1 MLVGTNNIRVK
12 KVGAIT
18 FHIGDSRVAVSTNL
32 QFMEIVPA
40 THYCY
45 NTYNEVVQRIKAN
58 KVKRISDL
66 FEETNGRVI
75 LRNTKP
81 EWFYERESYRRTLK

>member
-18 FHIGDSRVAVSTNL
+18 FHIGDSRVAVETGL
-32 QFMEIVPA
+32 CFYEVVPA

-45 NTYNEVVQRIKAN
+45 NTYNEVVKRIRAN
-58 KVKRISDL
+58 KVRTITDI
-66 FEETNGRVI
+66 FIGTDGRVI
-75 LRNTKP
+75 LRHTKP
-81 EWFYERESYRRTLK
+81 EWFYNRESYRRISK